1 MSDSAAK
8 NRPPRRLISL
18 REGRSLLI
26 GTGFLLTL
34 ISVLL
39 LLFPSALIQQTELRL
54 YDVMLTA
61 NGTPKQHTS
70 PVIVGIDEDSL
81 ESYGQWPWPRYR
93 LAQLVKRLR
102 ELGAGVIVLDF
113 LMPEPDR
120 TSPDLIM
127 AERQRDMGQGVSPTS
142 SSAVRDT
149 NSKQLADALTGAK
162 AIIGYYVDFSGTV
175 KASREKAPALPQGLV
190 VTGSKGSDTNWPLP
204 TGFIRSI
211 PLLSS
216 AAGAEG
222 FTNAQNDMDGV
233 LRRVPLLIKLNEIYY
248 PSLALGAVLLGSSK
262 RSLFLTNTSGETK
275 LLWGASTIPL
285 DRQGNLLLDFR
296 GKGRPFEYFSAGA
309 ILSRGLSTESLRGRI
324 VLVGVSAKGLGDLH
338 LVPLGRTLNGLEI
351 QATIVDNIL
360 SDAFISRPGWSLGA
374 ELCAVI
380 LLGFLSTWLISRP
393 GFVLTFIT
401 GLAGTLSCYWGGKE
415 LLIARGLFISPFL
428 PMMTLVMITTALS
441 LLKYGIEAHKLQQRT
456 SVLLEAQDTIILSML
471 ALTEARDKETGGHIL
486 RTQKYVQTLA
496 RQLANSSRRGE
507 LDVIAVELLA
517 KSAPLHDIGKVGIP
531 DAILNKRDQLS
542 PEEFS
547 IMKSHTLI
555 GADALART
563 VSRTGHPENLDF
575 LQYARQMIESHHERW
590 NGSGYPRGLKG
601 ADIPLAGRLMALAD
615 VYDAITSS
623 RVYKRAFPHQEA
635 KRYILNE
642 SGRLFD
648 PEVVNAFIAREEE
661 FMHIANTFADNNRQ
675 GENH

>member
-1 MSDSAAK
+1 MSDSPAK

-26 GTGFLLTL
+26 VTGFLLTL

-120 TSPDLIM
+120 TSPDVIM
-127 AERQRDMGQGVSPTS
+127 AERQRDMGQAVSPTS
-142 SSAVRDT
+142 SSGVRDI

-309 ILSRGLSTESLRGRI
+309 ILSRGLSTESLRDRI

-351 QATIVDNIL
+351 QATIVDNIV

-415 LLIARGLFISPFL
+415 LLIARGLFISPLL

-507 LDVIAVELLA
+507 LDAIAVELLA

>member
-1 MSDSAAK
+1 MSDFAAENK
-8 NRPPRRLISL
+8 PPRRLISL

-26 GTGFLLTL
+26 VTGFLLTL
-34 ISVLL
+34 ISALL
-39 LLFPSALIQQTELRL
+39 LLFPSTFIQQTELRL

-61 NGTPKQHTS
+61 HATPKQHTS
-70 PVIVGIDEDSL
+70 PVIVGIDEESL

-93 LAQLVKRLR
+93 LAQLIKRLR

-120 TSPDLIM
+120 TSPDVIM
-127 AERQRDMGQGVSPTS
+127 AERQRDMVQAVSQTS
-142 SSAVRDT
+142 PSVATDT
-149 NSKQLADALTGAK
+149 NSKQLADALNGAK
-162 AIIGYYVDFSGTV
+162 AIIGYYADFSGTL
-175 KASREKAPALPQGLV
+175 KESREKAPELPRGLV
-190 VTGSKGSDTNWPLP
+190 VTGSKGRDTNWPVP
-204 TGFIRSI
+204 TGFIRSM
-211 PLLSS
+211 PLLS
-216 AAGAEG
+216 AAAEAEG

-233 LRRVPLLIKLNEIYY
+233 LRRVPLLIKVNEIYY

-262 RSLFLTNTSGETK
+262 RSLLLANISGETK
-275 LLWGASTIPL
+275 LLWGASNIPL
-285 DRQGNLLLDFR
+285 DRQGNMLLYFR
-296 GKGRPFEYFSAGA
+296 GKDRPFEYFSAGA
-309 ILSRGLSTESLRGRI
+309 ILNRGLNTESLHGRI

-360 SDAFISRPGWSLGA
+360 SDTFISRPGWSLGA
-374 ELCAVI
+374 ELGAVI
-380 LLGFLSTWLISRP
+380 LFGFLSTWLISRP

-401 GLAGTLSCYWGGKE
+401 GLAGTLGCYWGGKE
-415 LLIARGLFISPFL
+415 LLIARGLFISPLL
-428 PMMTLVMITTALS
+428 PMMTLVMITTVLS
-441 LLKYGIEAHKLQQRT
+441 LLKYGIEARKLQQRT
-456 SVLLEAQDTIILSML
+456 RVLLEAQDTIILSML

-496 RQLANSSRRGE
+496 LQLATSSRRGE
-507 LDVIAVELLA
+507 LDGIAVELLA

-563 VSRTGHPENLDF
+563 VNRTGHPENLDF

-601 ADIPLAGRLMALAD
+601 AEIPLAGRLMALAD
-615 VYDAITSS
+615 VYDAITST
-623 RVYKRAFPHQEA
+623 RVYKRAFSHQEA
-635 KRYILNE
+635 KRHILNE

-661 FMHIANTFADNNRQ
+661 FMHIAKTFTDDNRE